1 MRCSHPPLIE
11 TGRVMGHRSRSRAA
25 RRPTS
30 YQIVVRGEL
39 SQRYS
44 TAFEGM
50 ALEAGDGQTA
60 ITGLVVD
67 QAQLHGLLDRVRD
80 LGLELV
86 SVNATLT
93 HSPRTADS
101 SNRT

>member
-1 MRCSHPPLIE
+1 MPSNPRRPA
-11 TGRVMGHRSRSRAA
+11 R

-30 YQIVVRGEL
+30 YRIVVRGEL

-50 ALEAGDGQTA
+50 SLLSEDGQTV
-60 ITGLVVD
+60 ITGPVVD
-67 QAQLHGLLDRVRD
+67 QAHLHGLLGRIGD

-86 SVNATLT
+86 SVNAAPAPEPPEPERAT
-93 HSPRTADS
+93 R
-101 SNRT
+101 R

>member
-1 MRCSHPPLIE
+1 MLR
-11 TGRVMGHRSRSRAA
+11 HRTRSRAG
-25 RRPTS
+25 RRPTR

-44 TAFEGM
+44 MVFDGM
-50 ALEAGDGQTA
+50 ALEAEGGQTT

-67 QAQLHGLLDRVRD
+67 QGHLHGLLDRVRD

-86 SVNATLT
+86 SVNATLPR
-93 HSPRTADS
+93 SPATADGAD
-101 SNRT
+101 RT

>member
-1 MRCSHPPLIE
+1 MPPNPC
-11 TGRVMGHRSRSRAA
+11 RPAR
-25 RRPTS
+25 RRPTRDR
-30 YQIVVRGEL
+30 IVVRGEL

-50 ALEAGDGQTA
+50 SLLAEDGQTV

-67 QAQLHGLLDRVRD
+67 QAHLHGLLDRISD

-86 SVNATLT
+86 SVNATPAPEPPT
-93 HSPRTADS
+93 PERAT
-101 SNRT
+101 RR